1 MKKASLIL
9 VSAIIILIAV
19 SIQAYSFVNALAQD
33 SVTEA
38 YRLLGAGLSIGLA
51 GLGAGIGLG
60 IAGAAAIGASTE
72 KPEMLGKSIIFVVLT
87 EAIAIYGLLISFLL
101 LAGAA

>member
-1 MKKASLIL
+1 MKKNTLLLIVTL
-9 VSAIIILIAV
+9 IIMISVAV
-19 SIQAYSFVNALAQD
+19 QALSFVVAFQEGNITD
-33 SVTEA
+33 A
-38 YRLLGAGLSIGLA
+38 YKFLGAGLSIGLA

-101 LAGAA
+101 LA

>member
-1 MKKASLIL
+1 MKKTTLL
-9 VSAIIILIAV
+9 AIVALIILMAV
-19 SIQAYSFVNALAQD
+19 GFQAFTFVTAFQAAD
-33 SVTEA
+33 SAEA
-38 YRLLGAGLSIGLA
+38 FKYLGAGLSIGLA

-101 LAGAA
+101 LA

>member
-1 MKKASLIL
+1 MKKTTLLVIVTLIIMISVAVQAL
-9 VSAIIILIAV
+9 SFVSAFQAG
-19 SIQAYSFVNALAQD
+19 SITDAYKF
-33 SVTEA
+33 
-38 YRLLGAGLSIGLA
+38 LGAGLSIGLA

-101 LAGAA
+101 LA

>member
-1 MKKASLIL
+1 MKKSTLMLIVAITIL
-9 VSAIIILIAV
+9 CAVGFQAFSFVSAFQTGDI
-19 SIQAYSFVNALAQD
+19 
-33 SVTEA
+33 TEA
-38 YRLLGAGLSIGLA
+38 YKFLGAGLSIGLA

-101 LAGAA
+101 LA

>member
-1 MKKASLIL
+1 VKKTTLLVIVTLIIMISVAVQAL
-9 VSAIIILIAV
+9 SFVSAFQEGNITD
-19 SIQAYSFVNALAQD
+19 AYKF
-33 SVTEA
+33 
-38 YRLLGAGLSIGLA
+38 LGAGLSIGLA

-101 LAGAA
+101 LA